1 VKRRPRK
8 RNAEAAANAE
18 VRREE
23 RDSARTSTDE
33 YEKDEERTA
42 NKGCPNENMISLASE
57 LTDGKGRHARGW
69 LFFDAECGFCT
80 RTARWLLPILE
91 RRGLA
96 VAPLQ
101 DPRVGSLLD
110 LPKAELVRELRFL
123 LSDGS
128 QYGGADAVLAVA
140 REIWW
145 ARPLVWLAK
154 IPGMMR
160 QLRHGYYWFAA
171 RRSCAAEACRM
182 ATVSPHA

>member
-1 VKRRPRK
+1 M
-8 RNAEAAANAE
+8 
-18 VRREE
+18 RE
-23 RDSARTSTDE
+23 DSQKWPSHR
-33 YEKDEERTA
+33 EKS
-42 NKGCPNENMISLASE
+42 MISLASE
-57 LTDGKGRHARGW
+57 FTDGKGRHARGW

-101 DPRVGSLLD
+101 DQRVGALLG
-110 LPKAELVRELRFL
+110 LSKSELLLELRFL

-145 ARPLVWLAK
+145 ARPLVWLAR
-154 IPGMMR
+154 IPGMMG
-160 QLRHGYYWFAA
+160 QLRRGYYWFAA
-171 RRSCAAEACRM
+171 RRSCAAMHCEIGRA
-182 ATVSPHA
+182 S